1 MDKSIVIR
9 IHRLSLFIVLS
20 VLSHLFCDAADAGRF
35 VLVLDPGHGG
45 KDYGCIGRLTN
56 EKTIVLDVA
65 KRFGKMVGD
74 SLPEVKTVFTRDDD
88 RYLTLQDRAD
98 VANRAGGDVFVSI
111 HVNSLD
117 KRNRNRASIHG
128 ASVYTLGLHRSDS
141 NLGVAMR
148 ENSVMELEDDYSET
162 YQGFDPNS
170 SESYIIFELNQNQH
184 INLSLTLA
192 EKMQHHL
199 VSDAGRAD
207 KEVRQAGFWVLWATS
222 MPSVLVELDFIC
234 NPEAE
239 RFLDSAEGRQSCAEA
254 LFNAFGEY
262 YSQYKDGDHGP
273 GSIVTKGLTPVKEK
287 KNESSKSK
295 ARSNDGGVKYS
306 VQVLAVKHAL
316 KKNAPDLKGLER
328 TAYYREG
335 KYYNYYCG
343 QFDSREDAKK
353 YLAKIKKRYPKAFII
368 KTRNSKRIK

>member
-1 MDKSIVIR
+1 MNIFRRYIK
-9 IHRLSLFIVLS
+9 LSFFFLFMAVSL
-20 VLSHLFCDAADAGRF
+20 LAGAAADGHKF

-45 KDYGCIGRLTN
+45 KDYGCIGKLTN

-65 KRFGKMVGD
+65 KRLGAMVSD
-74 SLPEVKTVFTRDDD
+74 SIPEVKTVYTREDD
-88 RYLTLQDRAD
+88 RYLTLQNRAD
-98 VANRAGGDVFVSI
+98 IANKASGDVFVSI

-128 ASVYTLGLHRSDS
+128 ASVYTLGLHRSES

-184 INLSLTLA
+184 INRSLDLA
-192 EKMQHHL
+192 EKMQYHL
-199 VSDAGRAD
+199 VKDAGRAD

-239 RFLDSAEGRQSCAEA
+239 RFLNSEEGRQSCASAIFEA
-254 LFNAFGEY
+254 FRKY
-262 YSQYKDGDHGP
+262 YIQYKDGAHGIKP
-273 GSIVTKGLTPVKEK
+273 IVTKGLTPVKERK
-287 KNESSKSK
+287 VEAPKQKDTPS
-295 ARSNDGGVKYS
+295 GVKYS
-306 VQVLAVKHAL
+306 VQVLAAKRIL
-316 KKNAPDLKGLER
+316 KKNDSELRGLEK
-328 TAYYREG
+328 TGYYREG
-335 KYYNYYCG
+335 SYYNYYSG
-343 QFDSREDAKK
+343 QFDTREAAAK
-353 YLAKIKKRYPKAFII
+353 YLAKIKKRFPKAFII
-368 KTRNSKRIK
+368 KTRNGKRVK